1 MEPGA
6 RGHACAGHRW
16 TGAGGSA
23 KTGRHCAA
31 AAQPARQSRKSIQLT
46 RLRNHL
52 IAIASL
58 LLLSACAGPAPTLSY
73 HAVVDA
79 GSSGS
84 RIHLYQASHTSE
96 GMAIADVAQLESAG
110 ADGLSSYQAQ
120 SEQAG
125 PQGMQPLLQALNDWL
140 LARRI
145 GRNTVPVD
153 VLATAG
159 MRLLE
164 QNDGPAAQAIY
175 RSVRRAILDNGYRAG
190 ELRTI
195 SGDEEGL
202 YAWADV
208 NYLHGNFQQEHRTA
222 GLVEVGGAS
231 AQVAYETSQRSHPHA
246 HAVNIG
252 GASYTVLS
260 VSFLGLGQNEARKA
274 MVLASG
280 PRDNPCYP
288 NNDKGSP
295 PGSFDAGAIVS
306 GNYRYGRCED
316 IYQTVLSA
324 FRVRDKA
331 IAADFGA
338 SEFIGISSVYH
349 ALNNWHVLDRP
360 AMLSQELER
369 QCGGTDAWSLKVAP
383 AQGGTSGFA
392 QNACANGTFINT
404 LLFDPR
410 HGLGLSGE
418 RIHGVGQINGQSPSW
433 TRGYLLISGSR

>member
-1 MEPGA
+1 M
-6 RGHACAGHRW
+6 
-16 TGAGGSA
+16 
-23 KTGRHCAA
+23 
-31 AAQPARQSRKSIQLT
+31 
-46 RLRNHL
+46 
-52 IAIASL
+52 
-58 LLLSACAGPAPTLSY
+58 LLLSACAGPAPTASY

-84 RIHLYQASHTSE
+84 RIHLYQASQTASGIE
-96 GMAIADVAQLESAG
+96 VNDVAQLESEG
-110 ADGLSSYQAQ
+110 AGLSSYQAQ

-125 PQGMQPLLQALNDWL
+125 QQGMQPLLQALNDWL

-145 GRNTVPVD
+145 PRHAVPVD

-164 QNDGPAAQAIY
+164 ERDGPAAHAIY
-175 RSVRRAILDNGYRAG
+175 RSARQAILDNGYRAG

-208 NYLHGNFQQEHRTA
+208 NYLYRNFQEGRRTT

-231 AQVAYETSQRSHPHA
+231 AQVAYETRQRDHPHA
-246 HAVNIG
+246 YAVNIAG
-252 GASYTVLS
+252 TSYSVLS

-280 PRDNPCYP
+280 ARDNPCYP
-288 NNDKGSP
+288 NNDSGSA
-295 PGSFDAGAIVS
+295 PGAFDAGGGLSIVS

-316 IYQTVLSA
+316 FYQTVLSP

-331 IAADFGA
+331 IAAGFGA
-338 SEFIGISSVYH
+338 GDFVGISSIYR

-360 AMLSQELER
+360 AALAQEVQR
-369 QCGGTDAWSLKVAP
+369 QCSGADAWSLKVAP

-392 QNACANGTFINT
+392 QNACANGTFIHA

-410 HGLGLSGE
+410 HGLGLPAE
-418 RIHGVGQINGQSPSW
+418 RLRGVGRINGQSPSW
-433 TRGYLLISGSR
+433 TRGYLLVRRSQ

>member
-1 MEPGA
+1 
-6 RGHACAGHRW
+6 
-16 TGAGGSA
+16 
-23 KTGRHCAA
+23 
-31 AAQPARQSRKSIQLT
+31 LT

-52 IAIASL
+52 IAIAWL

-84 RIHLYQASHTSE
+84 RIHLYQVSHPDE
-96 GMAIADVAQLESAG
+96 GMAITDVAQLESAD
-110 ADGLSSYQAQ
+110 ADGLSSYQAR

-125 PQGMQPLLQALNDWL
+125 QKGMEPLLQALNDWL
-140 LARRI
+140 LARHI
-145 GRNTVPVD
+145 ERNTVAVD

-164 QNDGPAAQAIY
+164 QNDAPAAQAIY
-175 RSVRRAILDNGYRAG
+175 RSVGRAILDNGYRAG
-190 ELRTI
+190 QLRTI

-208 NYLHGNFQQEHRTA
+208 NYLHGNFRRGYRTA
-222 GLVEVGGAS
+222 GLIEVGGAS
-231 AQVAYETSQRSHPHA
+231 AQVVYQTSQRGHTHA

-252 GASYTVLS
+252 GTSYTVLS

-280 PRDNPCYP
+280 PKNNPCYP
-288 NNDKGSP
+288 NNDKGSL
-295 PGSFDAGAIVS
+295 PGGFDAGAIVS

-316 IYQTVLSA
+316 LYQTVLSA
-324 FRVRDKA
+324 FRVRDNA
-331 IAADFGA
+331 IADDFEA
-338 SEFIGISSVYH
+338 HDFIGISSIYH
-349 ALNNWHVLDRP
+349 ALNNWHVLERP

-369 QCGGTDAWSLKVAP
+369 QCSGTDAWRLKVVP

-410 HGLGLSGE
+410 YGLGLSGE
-418 RIHGVGQINGQSPSW
+418 RIHGAGKINGQSPSW
-433 TRGYLLISGSR
+433 TRGYLLINGRR

>member
-1 MEPGA
+1 M
-6 RGHACAGHRW
+6 C
-16 TGAGGSA
+16 
-23 KTGRHCAA
+23 CAA
-31 AAQPARQSRKSIQLT
+31 APQPARQSRKSIQLT

-52 IAIASL
+52 IAIVSL
-58 LLLSACAGPAPTLSY
+58 LLLTACAGPAPISSY

-84 RIHLYQASHTSE
+84 RIYLYQASPGNE
-96 GMAIADVAQLESAG
+96 GMAITDVAQLKSAG
-110 ADGLSSYQAQ
+110 GDGLSSYQAQ
-120 SEQAG
+120 TEQAG
-125 PQGMQPLLQALNDWL
+125 PQGLQPLLHALNDWL
-140 LARRI
+140 LARRVA
-145 GRNTVPVD
+145 RDAVPVD

-164 QNDGPAAQAIY
+164 QNDAPAAQAIY
-175 RSVRRAILDNGYRAG
+175 RSVRRTILENGYRAG

-208 NYLHGNFQQEHRTA
+208 NHLHGNFRKGHRTA

-231 AQVAYETSQRSHPHA
+231 AQVAYETSQRNHPHA
-246 HAVNIG
+246 HAVSIAG
-252 GASYTVLS
+252 TSYTVLS

-280 PRDNPCYP
+280 PKDNPCYP
-288 NNDKGSP
+288 NNDRGSP
-295 PGSFDAGAIVS
+295 PVRFDAGAIVS

-331 IAADFGA
+331 IAADFGGD
-338 SEFIGISSVYH
+338 FIGIASVYH

-369 QCGGTDAWSLKVAP
+369 QCGGTDAWSLKVVP
-383 AQGGTSGFA
+383 AQGGASGFA
-392 QNACANGTFINT
+392 QTACANGTFINT

-418 RIHGVGQINGQSPSW
+418 RIRGMGQINGRSPSW
-433 TRGYLLISGSR
+433 TRGYLLIGAGR

>member
-1 MEPGA
+1 ME
-6 RGHACAGHRW
+6 AGGGRTAWDGRRW
-16 TGAGGSA
+16 TGEGGSA
-23 KTGRHCAA
+23 KSGRHCAA
-31 AAQPARQSRKSIQLT
+31 AAQPARQFRKDIQLT

-58 LLLSACAGPAPTLSY
+58 LFLAACAGPSPTLSY

-84 RIHLYQASHTSE
+84 RMHLYQASRNGE
-96 GMAIADVAQLESAG
+96 GMVITDIAQLESVG
-110 ADGLSSYQAQ
+110 GDGLSSYQAQ

-145 GRNTVPVD
+145 GRDTVPVD

-164 QNDGPAAQAIY
+164 QSDAPAAEAIY
-175 RSVRRAILDNGYRAG
+175 RSVRRAILNNGYRAG

-208 NYLHGNFQQEHRTA
+208 NYLHGNFQPGHRTA

-231 AQVAYETSQRSHPHA
+231 AQVAYETSQRDHPHV
-246 HAVNIG
+246 HAVSIAG
-252 GASYTVLS
+252 TSYTVLS

-280 PRDNPCYP
+280 PKDNPCYP
-288 NNDKGSP
+288 NNDRGSP
-295 PGSFDAGAIVS
+295 PGSFDAGAVVS

-316 IYQTVLSA
+316 LYQTVLSA
-324 FRVRDKA
+324 FRVRDKV
-331 IAADFGA
+331 IAADFGGD
-338 SEFIGISSVYH
+338 FIGVSSVYH

-369 QCGGTDAWSLKVAP
+369 QCGGTDAWSLKVVP
-383 AQGGTSGFA
+383 AQGGASGFA
-392 QNACANGTFINT
+392 QTACANGTFINT

-433 TRGYLLISGSR
+433 TRGYLLIGGSR

>member
-1 MEPGA
+1 M
-6 RGHACAGHRW
+6 
-16 TGAGGSA
+16 
-23 KTGRHCAA
+23 
-31 AAQPARQSRKSIQLT
+31 T

-52 IAIASL
+52 ITIAWL

-84 RIHLYQASHTSE
+84 RIHLYRVSRPDG
-96 GMAIADVAQLESAG
+96 GMDISDVAQLESAG
-110 ADGLSSYQAQ
+110 GDGLSGYQAQ

-145 GRNTVPVD
+145 GRDAVPVD

-164 QNDGPAAQAIY
+164 QRDAPAAQAIY
-175 RSVRRAILDNGYRAG
+175 RSVRRTILDNGYLAG

-208 NYLHGNFQQEHRTA
+208 NHLQGNFQHGHRTA

-231 AQVAYETSQRSHPHA
+231 AQLAYETSQRDHPHA
-246 HAVNIG
+246 HLVSIG

-280 PRDNPCYP
+280 PKDNPCYP
-288 NNDKGSP
+288 NNDKGAP
-295 PGSFDAGAIVS
+295 PGGFDAGAIAS

-316 IYQTVLSA
+316 LYQTVLSA
-324 FRVRDKA
+324 FAIRDKV
-331 IAADFGA
+331 IAADFDA
-338 SEFIGISSVYH
+338 RDFIGISSVYH
-349 ALNNWHVLDRP
+349 ALNNWHVLERP
-360 AMLSQELER
+360 AMLSKELER
-369 QCGGTDAWSLKVAP
+369 QCGGTDAWSLKVVP
-383 AQGGTSGFA
+383 EQGGASGFA

-410 HGLGLSGE
+410 YGLGLSAE
-418 RIHGVGQINGQSPSW
+418 RVHGVGQVNGQSPSW
-433 TRGYLLISGSR
+433 TRGYLLISSGR

>member
-1 MEPGA
+1 MA
-6 RGHACAGHRW
+6 
-16 TGAGGSA
+16 AGGCRQSA
-23 KTGRHCAA
+23 RAA
-31 AAQPARQSRKSIQLT
+31 AGQARAGLLKVAAIAWPQRRRGNQGSPQLT
-46 RLRNHL
+46 TSGKYLSAVL
-52 IAIASL
+52 SL
-58 LLLSACAGPAPTLSY
+58 LLLSGCAGLAPAPSY

-84 RIHLYQASHTSE
+84 RIHLYQSSITE
-96 GMAIADVAQLESAG
+96 GGIEIRDVAQIESDG
-110 ADGLSSYQAQ
+110 GLSSYQAHT
-120 SEQAG
+120 EQAG
-125 PQGMQPLLQALNDWL
+125 RQGMQPLLQSLNDWL

-145 GRNTVPVD
+145 ARHAVSVD

-164 QNDGPAAQAIY
+164 QNDAPAAQAIY

-208 NYLHGNFQQEHRTA
+208 NYLHGNFQQGHRTA

-360 AMLSQELER
+360 AMLAQELER
-369 QCGGTDAWSLKVAP
+369 QCSGADAWSTKVAP
-383 AQGGTSGFA
+383 AQGGASGFA
-392 QNACANGTFINT
+392 QNACANGTFIHA
-404 LLFDPR
+404 LLFDPG
-410 HGLGLSGE
+410 HGLGLSGG
-418 RIHGVGQINGQSPSW
+418 RIHGAGQINGQTPSW
-433 TRGYLLISGSR
+433 TRGYLLVRRSE

>member
-1 MEPGA
+1 M
-6 RGHACAGHRW
+6 
-16 TGAGGSA
+16 
-23 KTGRHCAA
+23 
-31 AAQPARQSRKSIQLT
+31 T

-58 LLLSACAGPAPTLSY
+58 LLLSACAGPAPALSY

-84 RIHLYQASHTSE
+84 RIHLYQVSRPDE
-96 GMAIADVAQLESAG
+96 GMAITDVAQLESARG
-110 ADGLSSYQAQ
+110 DGLSSYQAQ

-125 PQGMQPLLQALNDWL
+125 QQGLQPLLQALNDWL

-164 QNDGPAAQAIY
+164 QDDAPAAQAIY
-175 RSVRRAILDNGYRAG
+175 RSVRRTILDNGYRAG

-208 NYLHGNFQQEHRTA
+208 NYLHGNFRQGRRTA

-231 AQVAYETSQRSHPHA
+231 AQVAYETSQRGHAHA

-280 PRDNPCYP
+280 QEHNPCYP
-288 NNDKGSP
+288 NNDSGSP
-295 PGSFDAGAIVS
+295 PGGFDAGAVVS
-306 GNYRYGRCED
+306 GNYRFGRCED
-316 IYQTVLSA
+316 LYQTVLSA
-324 FRVRDKA
+324 FRVRDNA
-331 IAADFGA
+331 IAADFDGRD
-338 SEFIGISSVYH
+338 FIGISSVYH

-360 AMLSQELER
+360 AMLSQALER
-369 QCGGTDAWSLKVAP
+369 QCSGSDAWSLKVMP
-383 AQGGTSGFA
+383 AQGGSSGFA

-404 LLFDPR
+404 LLFDS
-410 HGLGLSGE
+410 HYGLGLSGE
-418 RIHGVGQINGQSPSW
+418 RVHGAGQINGQSPSW

>member
-1 MEPGA
+1 
-6 RGHACAGHRW
+6 
-16 TGAGGSA
+16 
-23 KTGRHCAA
+23 
-31 AAQPARQSRKSIQLT
+31 LT
-46 RLRNHL
+46 RPHNHL
-52 IAIASL
+52 IVIASV

-84 RIHLYQASHTSE
+84 RIHLYRVSRPDD
-96 GMAIADVAQLESAG
+96 GMAITDVAQLASAG
-110 ADGLSSYQAQ
+110 GDGLSSYQAQ

-125 PQGMQPLLQALNDWL
+125 QRGLQPLLHALNGWL
-140 LARRI
+140 QARQI
-145 GRNTVPVD
+145 GRDTVPVD

-164 QNDGPAAQAIY
+164 QDDAPAAQAIY
-175 RSVRRAILDNGYRAG
+175 RSVRRAILDNGYPAG
-190 ELRTI
+190 EMRTI
-195 SGDEEGL
+195 SGEEEGL

-208 NYLHGNFQQEHRTA
+208 NYLHGNFRQGHRTA

-231 AQVAYETSQRSHPHA
+231 AQVAYETSQRDHKQA

-280 PRDNPCYP
+280 SKDNPCYP
-288 NNDKGSP
+288 NNAKNSP
-295 PGSFDAGAIVS
+295 PGGFDAGAIVS
-306 GNYRYGRCED
+306 GNYRYDRCED
-316 IYQTVLSA
+316 LYQTVLSA
-324 FRVRDKA
+324 FRVRDKV
-331 IAADFGA
+331 IAADFDTRD
-338 SEFIGISSVYH
+338 FIGISSVYH
-349 ALNNWHVLDRP
+349 ALKNWHVLERP
-360 AMLSQELER
+360 AMLSQELQR
-369 QCGGTDAWSLKVAP
+369 QCGGTDAWSLKVVP
-383 AQGGTSGFA
+383 AQGGASGFA

-410 HGLGLSGE
+410 YGLGVSGE
-418 RIHGVGQINGQSPSW
+418 RVHGVGQINGQSPSW

>member
-1 MEPGA
+1 M
-6 RGHACAGHRW
+6 
-16 TGAGGSA
+16 
-23 KTGRHCAA
+23 AA
-31 AAQPARQSRKSIQLT
+31 AGQARVALLKVAAIARPRPSRRGNPRRGIQLT

-52 IAIASL
+52 IAIVSL
-58 LLLSACAGPAPTLSY
+58 LLLAACAGPAPTSSF

-84 RIHLYQASHTSE
+84 RIHLYQASRNSE
-96 GMAIADVAQLESAG
+96 GMVITGIAQMESAG
-110 ADGLSSYQAQ
+110 GDGLSSYQAQ

-145 GRNTVPVD
+145 ARDSVPVD

-164 QNDGPAAQAIY
+164 QNDGSAAQAIY
-175 RSVRRAILDNGYRAG
+175 RSVHRTILDNGYRAG

-202 YAWADV
+202 YAWVDV
-208 NYLHGNFQQEHRTA
+208 NYLHGNFRQGRRTA

-231 AQVAYETSQRSHPHA
+231 AQVAYETSQRDHPHV
-246 HAVNIG
+246 HAVSIG
-252 GASYTVLS
+252 GASYRVLS

-274 MVLASG
+274 MISASG
-280 PRDNPCYP
+280 PKDNPCYP

-295 PGSFDAGAIVS
+295 PGRFDAGAIVS
-306 GNYRYGRCED
+306 GHYRYARCED
-316 IYQTVLSA
+316 IYQTVLLA

-331 IAADFGA
+331 IADDFG
-338 SEFIGISSVYH
+338 SGDFIGISSVYH
-349 ALNNWHVLDRP
+349 ALKNWHVLDRP

-369 QCGGTDAWSLKVAP
+369 QCGGTDAWSLKVVP
-383 AQGGTSGFA
+383 AQGGASGFA
-392 QNACANGTFINT
+392 QTACANGTFINT

-433 TRGYLLISGSR
+433 TRGYLLIGGSR